1 MWYIYKQWSLFNCKE
16 QNYIICRKTEEA
28 ESFHFI
34 QNHSDILSCV
44 QNQDFIEMVWKDKGD
59 HLQGGR
65 GLTGGGREGQDG
77 AEPDQ
82 ST

>member
-44 QNQDFIEMVWKDKGD
+44 
-59 HLQGGR
+59 
-65 GLTGGGREGQDG
+65 
-77 AEPDQ
+77 
-82 ST
+82 